1 MKPFI
6 PDIILPTT
14 VVGSYPSQPKRTLK
28 SLFDPMHS
36 AVAEAVS
43 LQKKA
48 GITVISDGQVRGD
61 MIGVFA
67 SRLPGIRGNDVIGRV
82 MASDQAITIKDTAY
96 AARQHPYV
104 KAIITGPS
112 TLAYGLR
119 LKTPQYRNK
128 DELIPDIA
136 ASLAVEA
143 RGLAKTGAVMLQI
156 DEPILSTGAAD
167 IDIAKKAIATIAKSV
182 SIPVCLHACG
192 NIAHIIDDLLAM
204 PINILDFE
212 GCVNPENLAS
222 FSGKDLKD
230 RYIGYGI
237 VDSSSPVLESADD
250 VRQRLWSGIDILG
263 PERILPDPDC
273 GLRMHTPESA
283 YAKLTR
289 LTGVVAEV
297 RQELGERVENL

>member
-14 VVGSYPSQPKRTLK
+14 VVGSYPAKPKRTLK
-28 SLFDPMHS
+28 SLFDPCIS
-36 AVAEAVS
+36 QWKRQCPS
-43 LQKKA
+43 RKS
-48 GITVISDGQVRGD
+48 GITIISDGQVRGD

-67 SRLPGIRGNDVIGRV
+67 SKLPGIRGSDVIGRV
-82 MASDQAITIKDTAY
+82 MPPDQAITIKDTAY

-104 KAIITGPS
+104 KAIVTGPS
-112 TLAYGLR
+112 TIAYGLR
-119 LKTPQYRNK
+119 LQTRLYRNK
-128 DELIPDIA
+128 DELVPDIA
-136 ASLAVEA
+136 SALAVEA
-143 RGLAKTGAVMLQI
+143 QGLSKTGAVMLQI
-156 DEPILSTGAAD
+156 DEPILSTGAAN
-167 IDIAKKAIATIAKSV
+167 IDVAKKAVATIAESV

-204 PINILDFE
+204 PIDILDFE

-222 FSGKDLKD
+222 FSGKELKD

-237 VDSSSPVLESADD
+237 VDSSSPVLEPADI
-250 VRQRLWSGIDILG
+250 VRQRLWKGIDILG

-283 YAKLTR
+283 YAKLAR
-289 LTGVVAEV
+289 LCGVVEEV
-297 RQELGERVENL
+297 RQELGGAVKNL